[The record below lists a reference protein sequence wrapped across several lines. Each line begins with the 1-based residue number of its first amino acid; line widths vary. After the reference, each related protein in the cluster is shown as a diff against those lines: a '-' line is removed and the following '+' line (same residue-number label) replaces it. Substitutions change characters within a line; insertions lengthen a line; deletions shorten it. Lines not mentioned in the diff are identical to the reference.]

1 MRVFFSYLMFVLGIF
16 SVASPSMASQE
27 APIKEPNGA
36 LCIVRADHKL
46 VLVHESL
53 TRKMSLPGGNIS
65 GDETPELAAQRETWE
80 ETGLAVK
87 VKKLLGKTDRAYF
100 YECVSESDVI
110 AYELNNVLDGHEL
123 PVWFAPHYGVEVTS
137 AMLIE
142 PDALEA
148 SLYRY
153 PDQWPTVKRLFAQAG
168 DQDVTYVGNLV
179 VAAPVANQVELN
191 WVMALQ
197 RSVNSLPDSFV
208 GALNKLAWAFNQLS
222 HPVVLLLLFPLL
234 YWKFGLHFAY
244 RVFYLV
250 ALTSLVCLVA
260 RQTFALPRPH
270 VYIPAIE
277 LSHSDGYSMP
287 SLALAL
293 WCSVGILVL
302 NAFNRLSLNR
312 YFGGFVLILLSL
324 MLVKFYSG
332 SAFIVDMLV
341 GSIFGILTAWHIIRL
356 EDKPGVD
363 LEKLICSRT
372 SWGLLAFVAG
382 VLTLMF
388 QTPVFTMLF
397 ATLITA
403 CGIIWTGKE
412 SGDFISFREMV
423 FVILLLL
430 FVNEIVSF
438 SVTLVSSSSVLSLV
452 AETLRF
458 PLLLLVFNVS
468 AQRTHK
474 TH

>member
-1 MRVFFSYLMFVLGIF
+1 MHVFFSYLMFVLGIF
-16 SVASPSMASQE
+16 SVAFPSMATDTNQVL
-27 APIKEPNGA
+27 EPKGA
-36 LCIVRADHKL
+36 LCIVRADHKI
-46 VLVHESL
+46 VLIHESL
-53 TRKMSLPGGNIS
+53 TRKMSLPGGKIAR
-65 GDETPELAAQRETWE
+65 GETPELAAQRETWE

-87 VKKLLGKTDRAYF
+87 VKKLLGKTERAYF
-100 YECVSESDVI
+100 FECASESDVI

-123 PVWFAPHYGVEVTS
+123 PVWFAPHYGVEVSS

-142 PDALEA
+142 PEALDAA
-148 SLYRY
+148 LYRY
-153 PDQWPTVKRLFAQAG
+153 PDQWQTVKQLFAEAD
-168 DQDVTYVGNLV
+168 DQPASYVGNLV
-179 VAAPVANQVELN
+179 VAAPVANQIELN
-191 WVMALQ
+191 WIMNLQ
-197 RSVNSLPDSFV
+197 RAVNSLPDSLV
-208 GALNKLAWAFNQLS
+208 IAVNKLAWWVNQLS
-222 HPVVLLLLFPLL
+222 NPVVLLLLFPLL

-250 ALTSLVCLVA
+250 AITSLVCIVA

-293 WCSVGILVL
+293 WSSVGILVL
-302 NAFNRLSLNR
+302 NAFERLSLNR
-312 YFGGFVLILLSL
+312 YFGGFVLAL
-324 MLVKFYSG
+324 MGIMLANFYSG
-332 SAFIVDMLV
+332 SEFIVDMLV
-341 GSIFGILTAWHIIRL
+341 GSVFGILTAWHIIRL

-372 SWGLLAFVAG
+372 SWGLLAIVAA
-382 VLTLMF
+382 VLTLIF
-388 QTPVFTMLF
+388 QTPVFTMLL
-397 ATLITA
+397 ATLVTA

-412 SGDFISFREMV
+412 SSDYISFREMV

-430 FVNEIVSF
+430 FVNEVVSF
-438 SVTLVSSSSVLSLV
+438 SATLVSTSSLMSL
-452 AETLRF
+452 AAQTLRF